1 MMSKGIGAL
10 IVSASDPDLKGTAT
24 GVLNGLILDCIRL
37 TTPPPPTVKPGE
49 PSDRLPYGFSDLNV
63 GPSSE
68 NAAGAGGAGGA
79 AAGAAGAAAAAAT
92 PAVTPGVGAAD
103 LAAMQDPKADA
114 EFSPLEAV
122 AEHLRGRRVISP
134 SEITDAIVDGLSDVR
149 KDVQAVALGLIE

>member
-10 IVSASDPDLKGTAT
+10 IVSASDPDLKTTAT
-24 GVLNGLILDCIRL
+24 GVLHGLILDCIRL
-37 TTPPPPTVKPGE
+37 TTPPPPTVKPGD
-49 PSDRLPYGFSDLNV
+49 PSDRLPYGFSDLERTINV
-63 GPSSE
+63 GSSSGT
-68 NAAGAGGAGGA
+68 AASAGAG
-79 AAGAAGAAAAAAT
+79 GAAAAAAT

-149 KDVQAVALGLIE
+149 KDVQGVALGLIE